1 MELPPEDGR
10 KVGQH
15 QIFCLVSA
23 MLQWSYR
30 PKTVERSPGFSAPSP
45 GVLLQWSYRPKTVE
59 RPREPLQRDSVY
71 QASMELP
78 PEDGRKLANARY
90 IAETISSFNGAT
102 ARRR

>member
-45 GVLLQWSYRPKTVE
+45 GVLLQWSYRPKTV
-59 RPREPLQRDSVY
+59 QRDSVY